1 MNMLD
6 VQDILGYPFKV
17 KKVKKCLEFRRSLWR
32 TALRRGDRA
41 VLQNINKGDY
51 DD

>member
-1 MNMLD
+1 MLD

-17 KKVKKCLEFRRSLWR
+17 KEVKRCLEFRRSLGR

-51 DD
+51 ND

>member
-1 MNMLD
+1 MLELKD
-6 VQDILGYPFKV
+6 KTRYPMRVKDSKGY
-17 KKVKKCLEFRRSLWR
+17 LEFLRSLSR

-51 DD
+51 ND